1 MSILGFKARV
11 NEGGEE
17 FVNEL
22 LPEGVYQCLIEKAEL
37 GEGTKYMSAVV
48 EAKLL
53 FYVRPIGDF
62 KNKLLFFGTTTSFFN
77 GKSKSAK
84 AGLKASKLY
93 NLIKTVYAFYKK
105 DVDVSLLEPDEIT
118 DEVINFLEGKQILAV
133 VKIGETGKNKITDV
147 MGIKGEITAPEKV
160 SKAGPAS
167 EADAEIDALLDS

>member
-17 FVNEL
+17 FVNEV

-37 GEGTKYMSAVV
+37 REGTKYMST
-48 EAKLL
+48 ETEMQLL

-62 KNKLLFFGTTTSFFN
+62 KNKLLFFNTTTSFFN

-93 NLIKTVYAFYKK
+93 NLIKTVYAFYRK
-105 DVDVSLLEPDEIT
+105 DVDVSLLEPEAIT
-118 DEVINFLEGKQILAV
+118 DEVINFLEGKQIIAV
-133 VKIGETGKNKITDV
+133 VKIGETGKNKISDV
-147 MGIKGEITAPEKV
+147 MSIKEEVSTAKMSPSEKTADDDLNEIL
-160 SKAGPAS
+160 AS
-167 EADAEIDALLDS
+167 